1 MFYPKIFCN
10 VSTLVITEFEASKKC
25 KVSVVVNYMTV
36 CIVLHC
42 PVHSFLA
49 YSCADQESF
58 VTGVPMFFGFVLIFW
73 RADDVVIIK
82 RGVRG
87 PDHLC
92 PPSGSAQT
100 TISLHVYVCIFQL
113 VI

>member
-1 MFYPKIFCN
+1 
-10 VSTLVITEFEASKKC
+10 
-25 KVSVVVNYMTV
+25 MTV

-87 PDHLC
+87 PDHLW
-92 PPSGSAQT
+92 PPLVLCKQLYHYMYFSAGDL
-100 TISLHVYVCIFQL
+100 I
-113 VI
+113 